1 MARTYSLNDL
11 GVTAD
16 DLILL
21 DASGYSFDETDNIS
35 EEKRDEI
42 LSRLY
47 DLKHKDREN
56 AQKET
61 PSVERKT
68 PEIQAATDEQL
79 KDMNYRL
86 KHGEHLSA
94 QEVASAVARGGI
106 VSKDMR
112 AEIKN
117 AIVSFTNADNVS
129 EEEAGAVSY
138 LLDEL
143 DGKHIE
149 KHKNGHSVEEYKK
162 QFADSP
168 EILEAAG
175 KKLEEINNAPAA
187 VVMYD
192 KEDIDALLRQGEIYL
207 RKPEEVDN
215 LDIIKQA
222 NPNYREEIHQELFA
236 EHVEQVSS
244 LIKDYA
250 EGRADISPEALESM
264 EKLVEAYGKEY
275 QRGTVLKNDMHY
287 DITQDAANAHQRL
300 AAERVA
306 LKKDDKELSER
317 LETRQ
322 KATAKF
328 TNEYDGLI
336 EDLVKDV
343 AYAGTDA
350 DREKAVA
357 EFNKKMSKAM
367 EEAGMTSEADKE
379 RNRAYLEASLKD
391 DQNLFGYLG
400 NEYNDAAKYLLD
412 ENGKLKDGVAVYTA
426 SEKEAPV
433 EEKVE
438 DKELSKEEV
447 EAAIK
452 KNKYIVEAAPLVDEL
467 IEKIANAKNDAE
479 RQGAINVF
487 KFETARQYVAN
498 QQDEGLLDF
507 VRKDLEEKLN
517 NNGGNK
523 ERKAAAKYL
532 LDENGKL
539 KDGVV
544 FSTAPEKETPV
555 EEKVETKTEDKVEDK
570 GPSKEE
576 VDAAKKKKPKDRTL
590 HDWIVLKEDI
600 EHNPKLS
607 EGQKKYELKSLTDQ
621 ARTHKMNK
629 SPKELSSDELKD
641 ADAFMAAFGYDIDR
655 KGRKATNPVAMRWK
669 EGVDKRKKAEAAND
683 EIVVEQPVEQKTEQE
698 PEEKKNDGKEDD
710 KGKGGVAPVVIPG
723 RHITNDKG
731 VTEWEEHK
739 PAQEKN
745 KEKKKKGLFGRIG
758 DWAKRN
764 WKKIAI
770 GGAILAA
777 SLFGAKSCNS
787 NQGGD
792 DKGKDKIEV
801 VTPTPHQEEHQI
813 PEIVVTGKQT
823 FDLDMAH
830 QYCKRM
836 GYQLDKSEDD
846 AIARYVMDRMT
857 YATVKDKVA
866 GHLGIDSLNIDQQ
879 MAILAT
885 VRGNTP
891 KNADV
896 INGILN
902 GKAPGEGYNVAT
914 LAKLRK
920 EAEKFTVRAED
931 GTIQYRNPEEF
942 TKQTGTQSIE
952 VSKDKITQKAAALNW
967 TPESHTR

>member
-21 DASGYSFDETDNIS
+21 GASGYSFDETDNIS

-61 PSVERKT
+61 PSAERKT
-68 PEIQAATDEQL
+68 PEIPAATAEQL

-94 QEVASAVARGGI
+94 QEVASAVAGGSI
-106 VSKDMR
+106 VSKDIR

-117 AIVSFTNADNVS
+117 AIVNFTNADNVS

-175 KKLEEINNAPAA
+175 KKLEDINNAPAA

-192 KEDIDALLRQGEIYL
+192 KEDIDALLKQGEMLLENPDEALVHLSDNEL
-207 RKPEEVDN
+207 REKLSDADREAF
-215 LDIIKQA
+215 A
-222 NPNYREEIHQELFA
+222 N
-236 EHVEQVSS
+236 HVENCSA

-250 EGRADISPEALESM
+250 EGRVAVEPDALETM
-264 EKLVEAYGKEY
+264 EKMVEIYGREY
-275 QRGTVLKNDMHY
+275 TRGTASANKFKNGVSY
-287 DITQDAANAHQRL
+287 DITQDAANAQQRL

-306 LKKDDKELSER
+306 LKKDDK
-317 LETRQ
+317 
-322 KATAKF
+322 
-328 TNEYDGLI
+328 G
-336 EDLVKDV
+336 
-343 AYAGTDA
+343 
-350 DREKAVA
+350 
-357 EFNKKMSKAM
+357 
-367 EEAGMTSEADKE
+367 
-379 RNRAYLEASLKD
+379 
-391 DQNLFGYLG
+391 
-400 NEYNDAAKYLLD
+400 
-412 ENGKLKDGVAVYTA
+412 
-426 SEKEAPV
+426 
-433 EEKVE
+433 
-438 DKELSKEEV
+438 LSKEEV

-452 KNKYIVEAAPLVDEL
+452 KNKYIAEAAPLVDEL

-544 FSTAPEKETPV
+544 FSTASEKETPV

-576 VDAAKKKKPKDRTL
+576 VEAAKKKKPKDRTL

-745 KEKKKKGLFGRIG
+745 KEKKKKGLFGWLKNAG
-758 DWAKRN
+758 SKAWGWCKRN

-801 VTPTPHQEEHQI
+801 VTPTPQQKEHQL
-813 PEIVVTGKQT
+813 PELVVTDSIDQAM
-823 FDLDMAH
+823 LH
-830 QYCKRM
+830 QYAKRV
-836 GYQLDKSEDD
+836 GYTDQLGEEA
-846 AIARYVMDRMT
+846 AIQKALADRHAYVT
-857 YATVKDKVA
+857 NQSKEIKDKIFGA
-866 GHLGIDSLNIDQQ
+866 KNGMTPEAQ
-879 MAILAT
+879 MAVLAT
-885 VRGNTP
+885 VRNNNPELT
-891 KNADV
+891 DRV
-896 INGILN
+896 DGILQGTN
-902 GKAPGEGYNVAT
+902 HNPATALKLSTEASEWKAVDGKI
-914 LAKLRK
+914 LAVHPEKWTK
-920 EAEKFTVRAED
+920 E
-931 GTIQYRNPEEF
+931 
-942 TKQTGTQSIE
+942 TGSQSIT
-952 VSKDKITQKAAALNW
+952 VSHEKLNNAVQA
-967 TPESHTR
+967 RLNDIRNGNGGI

>member
-47 DLKHKDREN
+47 DLKRKDREN

-61 PSVERKT
+61 SSAERKN
-68 PEIQAATDEQL
+68 PEIPAATDEQL

-117 AIVSFTNADNVS
+117 AIVNFTNADNVS

-162 QFADSP
+162 QFADNP

-175 KKLEEINNAPAA
+175 KKLEDVNNAPAA

-192 KEDIDALLRQGEIYL
+192 KEDIDALLKQGEIYL

-215 LDIIKQA
+215 LDILEQA
-222 NPNYREEIHQELFA
+222 NPNYRETHQELFA

-250 EGRADISPEALESM
+250 EGRANITPEALESM
-264 EKLVEAYGKEY
+264 EKLVETYGREY
-275 QRGTVLKNDMHY
+275 ARGTASSDKFKNGVSY
-287 DITQDAANAHQRL
+287 DITQDAANAQQRL

-306 LKKDDKELSER
+306 WKELDKEAEP
-317 LETRQ
+317 T
-322 KATAKF
+322 KKF
-328 TNEYDGLI
+328 IREYPDMV
-336 EDLVKDV
+336 ENLVKDI
-343 AYAGTDA
+343 AYAGNDA
-350 DREKAVA
+350 DREKAVV
-357 EFNKKMSKAM
+357 EFNKKMSRAM
-367 EEAGMTSEADKE
+367 EEAGLSDHNDNC
-379 RNRAYLEASLKD
+379 RNYLEHQLKD

-426 SEKEAPV
+426 PEKEA
-433 EEKVE
+433 
-438 DKELSKEEV
+438 
-447 EAAIK
+447 
-452 KNKYIVEAAPLVDEL
+452 
-467 IEKIANAKNDAE
+467 
-479 RQGAINVF
+479 
-487 KFETARQYVAN
+487 
-498 QQDEGLLDF
+498 
-507 VRKDLEEKLN
+507 
-517 NNGGNK
+517 
-523 ERKAAAKYL
+523 
-532 LDENGKL
+532 
-539 KDGVV
+539 
-544 FSTAPEKETPV
+544 PV
-555 EEKVETKTEDKVEDK
+555 EEKVETKTEDKDEDK
-570 GPSKEE
+570 GPNKEE
-576 VDAAKKKKPKDRTL
+576 VEAAKKKKPKDRTL

-607 EGQKKYELKSLTDQ
+607 DGQKKYELKSLTDQ
-621 ARTHKMNK
+621 ARSHKMNK

-641 ADAFMAAFGYDIDR
+641 ADAFMAAFGYDVDR
-655 KGRKATNPVAMRWK
+655 NGRKATNPVAMRWK
-669 EGVDKRKKAEAAND
+669 EGVDKRKKAEEAQK
-683 EIVVEQPVEQKTEQE
+683 VVEQPVKPQVEQE
-698 PEEKKNDGKEDD
+698 SEERKDDD
-710 KGKGGVAPVVIPG
+710 KGKGGAAPVVIPG

-739 PAQEKN
+739 PAQEKD
-745 KEKKKKGLFGRIG
+745 KKKKKGLFGRIC

-764 WKKIAI
+764 GEKIAI
-770 GGAILAA
+770 GSAIFLA
-777 SLFGAKSCNS
+777 SLFGANSCNG
-787 NQGGD
+787 NQGQD
-792 DKGKDKIEV
+792 DKGKDKPEQGV
-801 VTPTPHQEEHQI
+801 VTPTPQQKEQHL
-813 PEIVVTGKQT
+813 PEVVITGKQK

-846 AIARYVMDRMT
+846 AIARYMMDRMT
-857 YATVKDKVA
+857 YATVKEKVA
-866 GHLGIDSLNIDQQ
+866 GHLGIDRLNIDQQ

-891 KNADV
+891 QNADV

-902 GKAPGEGYNVAT
+902 GREPGEGYNVVT
-914 LAKLRK
+914 LAKLKK
-920 EAEKFTVRAED
+920 ETAKFVVRTKD

-952 VSKDKITQKAAALNW
+952 VSKEKITQKAATFNW
-967 TPESHTR
+967 TPEGHIR

>member
-61 PSVERKT
+61 PSAERKT

-94 QEVASAVARGGI
+94 QEVASAVASGRI
-106 VSKDMR
+106 VSKDIR

-192 KEDIDALLRQGEIYL
+192 KEDIDALLKQGEIYL

-250 EGRADISPEALESM
+250 EGRANISPEALESM

-306 LKKDDKELSER
+306 LKEFDKENEPR
-317 LETRQ
+317 R
-322 KATAKF
+322 KF
-328 TNEYDGLI
+328 AQEYPDMVKN
-336 EDLVKDV
+336 LVKDI
-343 AYAGTDA
+343 AYAGNDA

-367 EEAGMTSEADKE
+367 EEAGMTSETDKE
-379 RNRAYLEASLKD
+379 RNRAYLEGELKN
-391 DQNLFGYLG
+391 DQNLFGYLQ
-400 NEYNDAAKYLLD
+400 NEYADAAKYLLD

-426 SEKEAPV
+426 S
-433 EEKVE
+433 
-438 DKELSKEEV
+438 
-447 EAAIK
+447 
-452 KNKYIVEAAPLVDEL
+452 
-467 IEKIANAKNDAE
+467 
-479 RQGAINVF
+479 
-487 KFETARQYVAN
+487 
-498 QQDEGLLDF
+498 
-507 VRKDLEEKLN
+507 
-517 NNGGNK
+517 
-523 ERKAAAKYL
+523 
-532 LDENGKL
+532 
-539 KDGVV
+539 
-544 FSTAPEKETPV
+544 EKETPV

-576 VDAAKKKKPKDRTL
+576 VEAAKKKKPKDRTL

-607 EGQKKYELKSLTDQ
+607 DGQKKYELKSLTDQ

-745 KEKKKKGLFGRIG
+745 KEKKKKGLFGWLKNAG
-758 DWAKRN
+758 SKSLEWLKRN
-764 WKKIAI
+764 GKKIII
-770 GGAILAA
+770 GGALLAA
-777 SLFGAKSCNS
+777 SLFGTRACNGTETGS
-787 NQGGD
+787 D
-792 DKGKDKIEV
+792 DKVPDKDKHEQVV
-801 VTPTPHQEEHQI
+801 VTPTPQHKEHQL
-813 PEIVVTGKQT
+813 PELVVTDSIDQAM
-823 FDLDMAH
+823 LH
-830 QYCKRM
+830 QYAKRV
-836 GYQLDKSEDD
+836 GYTDQLGEEA
-846 AIARYVMDRMT
+846 AIQKALADRHAYVT
-857 YATVKDKVA
+857 NQSKEIKDKIFGA
-866 GHLGIDSLNIDQQ
+866 KNGMTPEAQ
-879 MAILAT
+879 MAVLAT
-885 VRGNTP
+885 VRNNNPELT
-891 KNADV
+891 DRV
-896 INGILN
+896 DGILQGTN
-902 GKAPGEGYNVAT
+902 HNPATALKLSTEVSEWKAVDGKI
-914 LAKLRK
+914 LAVHPEKWTK
-920 EAEKFTVRAED
+920 E
-931 GTIQYRNPEEF
+931 
-942 TKQTGTQSIE
+942 TGSQSIT
-952 VSKDKITQKAAALNW
+952 VSHEKLNDAVQ
-967 TPESHTR
+967 TRLNDIRNGNGGIQ

>member
-61 PSVERKT
+61 SSAERKT
-68 PEIQAATDEQL
+68 PEIPAATDEQL

-106 VSKDMR
+106 VSKNMR

-117 AIVSFTNADNVS
+117 AIVNFTNADNVS

-175 KKLEEINNAPAA
+175 KKLEDVNNAPAA

-215 LDIIKQA
+215 HDILEQA
-222 NPNYREEIHQELFA
+222 NPNYRETHQELFA
-236 EHVEQVSS
+236 EHIEQVSS

-250 EGRADISPEALESM
+250 EGRANIYPEALESM
-264 EKLVEAYGKEY
+264 EKLVEAYGREY
-275 QRGTVLKNDMHY
+275 ARGTASSDKFKNGVSY

-306 LKKDDKELSER
+306 WKELDKEVEP
-317 LETRQ
+317 T
-322 KATAKF
+322 KKF
-328 TNEYDGLI
+328 IREYPDMV
-336 EDLVKDV
+336 ENLVKDI
-343 AYAGTDA
+343 AYAGNDA

-357 EFNKKMSKAM
+357 EFNKKMSQAM
-367 EEAGMTSEADKE
+367 EEAGVTSDAHKE
-379 RNRAYLEASLKD
+379 RVRSFLEDQLKD

-426 SEKEAPV
+426 PEQEASV
-433 EEKVE
+433 EEEVAKVE
-438 DKELSKEEV
+438 
-447 EAAIK
+447 
-452 KNKYIVEAAPLVDEL
+452 
-467 IEKIANAKNDAE
+467 
-479 RQGAINVF
+479 
-487 KFETARQYVAN
+487 
-498 QQDEGLLDF
+498 
-507 VRKDLEEKLN
+507 
-517 NNGGNK
+517 NK
-523 ERKAAAKYL
+523 EDAQTSPEDDIAKMRENNRYIRSNVPGKKRTAEQWKVLYDYIDHNPALKTDKDREKARKK
-532 LDENGKL
+532 LDE
-539 KDGVV
+539 D
-544 FSTAPEKETPV
+544 FERTANKKARDDFAAMRKKEQ
-555 EEKVETKTEDKVEDK
+555 
-570 GPSKEE
+570 
-576 VDAAKKKKPKDRTL
+576 A
-590 HDWIVLKEDI
+590 EDI
-600 EHNPKLS
+600 
-607 EGQKKYELKSLTDQ
+607 QQ
-621 ARTHKMNK
+621 
-629 SPKELSSDELKD
+629 
-641 ADAFMAAFGYDIDR
+641 
-655 KGRKATNPVAMRWK
+655 
-669 EGVDKRKKAEAAND
+669 
-683 EIVVEQPVEQKTEQE
+683 VVEQPVEQKTEQE
-698 PEEKKNDGKEDD
+698 PEERKDDD
-710 KGKGGVAPVVIPG
+710 KGRGGVAPVVIPG

-739 PAQEKN
+739 PAQEIKQE
-745 KEKKKKGLFGRIG
+745 KDKKKKKGLFGWLKNAG
-758 DWAKRN
+758 SKTLEWCKRN
-764 WKKIAI
+764 GKKILI
-770 GGAILAA
+770 GGTLLAA
-777 SLFGAKSCNS
+777 TVFGSIRSCNGNETGS
-787 NQGGD
+787 D
-792 DKGKDKIEV
+792 DKVPDKDKHEQV
-801 VTPTPHQEEHQI
+801 VTPTPQQKEQQL
-813 PEIVVTGKQT
+813 PELVITGEQK

-836 GYQLDKSEDD
+836 GYQTGVSEND
-846 AIARYVMDRMT
+846 AIAKYILDRMT
-857 YATVKDKVA
+857 YATVKEKVA

-902 GKAPGEGYNVAT
+902 GKGPGEGYNVAT

-920 EAEKFTVRAED
+920 ETEKFTVRAED

-952 VSKDKITQKAAALNW
+952 VSKEKITQKAATLNW

>member
-61 PSVERKT
+61 SSAERKT
-68 PEIQAATDEQL
+68 PEIPAATDEQL

-117 AIVSFTNADNVS
+117 AIVNFTNADNVS

-192 KEDIDALLRQGEIYL
+192 KEDIDALLKQGEIYL

-215 LDIIKQA
+215 HDILEQA
-222 NPNYREEIHQELFA
+222 NPNYRETHQELFA

-250 EGRADISPEALESM
+250 EGRANIYPEALESM
-264 EKLVEAYGKEY
+264 EKLVEAYGREY
-275 QRGTVLKNDMHY
+275 ARGTASSDKFKNGVSY
-287 DITQDAANAHQRL
+287 DITQDAANAQQRL

-306 LKKDDKELSER
+306 WKEFDEK
-317 LETRQ
+317 LEPRRKYVQGYTEMVE
-322 KATAKF
+322 
-328 TNEYDGLI
+328 N
-336 EDLVKDV
+336 LVKDI
-343 AYAGTDA
+343 AYAGNDA

-367 EEAGMTSEADKE
+367 EEAGMTSESIKDK
-379 RNRAYLEASLKD
+379 NRAYLEDQLKD

-438 DKELSKEEV
+438 
-447 EAAIK
+447 
-452 KNKYIVEAAPLVDEL
+452 
-467 IEKIANAKNDAE
+467 
-479 RQGAINVF
+479 
-487 KFETARQYVAN
+487 
-498 QQDEGLLDF
+498 
-507 VRKDLEEKLN
+507 
-517 NNGGNK
+517 
-523 ERKAAAKYL
+523 
-532 LDENGKL
+532 
-539 KDGVV
+539 
-544 FSTAPEKETPV
+544 
-555 EEKVETKTEDKVEDK
+555 TKTEDKVEDK

-576 VDAAKKKKPKDRTL
+576 VEAAKKKKPKDRTL

-607 EGQKKYELKSLTDQ
+607 DGQKKYELKSLTDQ

-792 DKGKDKIEV
+792 DKIEV
-801 VTPTPHQEEHQI
+801 VTPTPHQEEHQL
-813 PEIVVTGKQT
+813 PEIVVTDSIDQAM
-823 FDLDMAH
+823 LH
-830 QYCKRM
+830 QYAKRV
-836 GYQLDKSEDD
+836 GYTDQLGEEA
-846 AIARYVMDRMT
+846 AIQKALADRHAYVT
-857 YATVKDKVA
+857 NQSKEVKDRIFGAKNGMTPEA
-866 GHLGIDSLNIDQQ
+866 Q
-879 MAILAT
+879 MAVLAT
-885 VRGNTP
+885 VRNNNPELT
-891 KNADV
+891 DRV
-896 INGILN
+896 DGILQGTSHN
-902 GKAPGEGYNVAT
+902 PATAQKLSTEVSEWKAVDGKI
-914 LAKLRK
+914 LAVHPEKWTK
-920 EAEKFTVRAED
+920 E
-931 GTIQYRNPEEF
+931 
-942 TKQTGTQSIE
+942 TGSQSIT
-952 VSKDKITQKAAALNW
+952 VSHEKLNDAVQA
-967 TPESHTR
+967 RLNDIRNGNGGIQ

>member
-56 AQKET
+56 AQKAA
-61 PSVERKT
+61 SSAERKT
-68 PEIQAATDEQL
+68 PEIPAATAEQL

-94 QEVASAVARGGI
+94 QEVASAVAGGSI
-106 VSKDMR
+106 VSKDIR

-117 AIVSFTNADNVS
+117 AIVNFTNADNVS

-192 KEDIDALLRQGEIYL
+192 KEDIDALLKQGEIYL

-250 EGRADISPEALESM
+250 EGRVAVEPDALETM
-264 EKLVEAYGKEY
+264 EKMVEIYGREY
-275 QRGTVLKNDMHY
+275 TRGTASANKFKNGVSY
-287 DITQDAANAHQRL
+287 DITQDAANAQQRL

-306 LKKDDKELSER
+306 LKKDDK
-317 LETRQ
+317 
-322 KATAKF
+322 
-328 TNEYDGLI
+328 G
-336 EDLVKDV
+336 
-343 AYAGTDA
+343 
-350 DREKAVA
+350 
-357 EFNKKMSKAM
+357 
-367 EEAGMTSEADKE
+367 
-379 RNRAYLEASLKD
+379 
-391 DQNLFGYLG
+391 
-400 NEYNDAAKYLLD
+400 
-412 ENGKLKDGVAVYTA
+412 
-426 SEKEAPV
+426 
-433 EEKVE
+433 
-438 DKELSKEEV
+438 LSKEEV

-452 KNKYIVEAAPLVDEL
+452 KNKYIAEAAPLVDEL

-544 FSTAPEKETPV
+544 FSTASEKETPV

-576 VDAAKKKKPKDRTL
+576 VEAAKKKKPKDRTL

-745 KEKKKKGLFGRIG
+745 KEKKKKGLFGWLKNAG
-758 DWAKRN
+758 SKAWGWCKRN

-801 VTPTPHQEEHQI
+801 VTPTPQQKEHQL
-813 PEIVVTGKQT
+813 PEVVIKGEQT

-846 AIARYVMDRMT
+846 AIARYMMDRMT

-902 GKAPGEGYNVAT
+902 GRQPGEGYNVAT

-952 VSKDKITQKAAALNW
+952 VSKDKITQKAATLGWKAQSNI
-967 TPESHTR
+967 TR

>member
-47 DLKHKDREN
+47 DLKRKDREN

-61 PSVERKT
+61 SSAERKT
-68 PEIQAATDEQL
+68 PEIPAATDEQL

-86 KHGEHLSA
+86 RHGEHLSA
-94 QEVASAVARGGI
+94 QEVASAVASGRI
-106 VSKDMR
+106 VSKDIR

-117 AIVSFTNADNVS
+117 AIVNFTNADNVS

-149 KHKNGHSVEEYKK
+149 KHKNGNSVEEYKK

-175 KKLEEINNAPAA
+175 KKLEDVNNAPAA

-192 KEDIDALLRQGEIYL
+192 KEDIDALLKQGEIYL

-215 LDIIKQA
+215 HDILEQA
-222 NPNYREEIHQELFA
+222 NPNYRETHQELFA

-250 EGRADISPEALESM
+250 EGRANIYPEALESM
-264 EKLVEAYGKEY
+264 EKLVEAYGREY
-275 QRGTVLKNDMHY
+275 ARGTASADKFKNGVSY

-306 LKKDDKELSER
+306 WKELDKEVEP
-317 LETRQ
+317 T
-322 KATAKF
+322 KKF
-328 TNEYDGLI
+328 IREYPDMV
-336 EDLVKDV
+336 ENLVKDI
-343 AYAGTDA
+343 AYAGNDA

-357 EFNKKMSKAM
+357 EFNKKMSQAM
-367 EEAGMTSEADKE
+367 EEAGVTSDAHKE
-379 RNRAYLEASLKD
+379 RVRSFLEDQLKD

-426 SEKEAPV
+426 PEQEA
-433 EEKVE
+433 
-438 DKELSKEEV
+438 S
-447 EAAIK
+447 
-452 KNKYIVEAAPLVDEL
+452 
-467 IEKIANAKNDAE
+467 
-479 RQGAINVF
+479 
-487 KFETARQYVAN
+487 
-498 QQDEGLLDF
+498 
-507 VRKDLEEKLN
+507 
-517 NNGGNK
+517 
-523 ERKAAAKYL
+523 
-532 LDENGKL
+532 
-539 KDGVV
+539 
-544 FSTAPEKETPV
+544 V

-576 VDAAKKKKPKDRTL
+576 VEAAKKKKPKDRTL
-590 HDWIVLKEDI
+590 RDWIVLKEDI

-669 EGVDKRKKAEAAND
+669 EGVDKRKKAED
-683 EIVVEQPVEQKTEQE
+683 VQQVVEQPVKPQVEQE
-698 PEEKKNDGKEDD
+698 PEERKDDD
-710 KGKGGVAPVVIPG
+710 KGRGGVAPVVIPG

-739 PAQEKN
+739 PAQEIKQE
-745 KEKKKKGLFGRIG
+745 KDKKKKKGLFGWLKNAG
-758 DWAKRN
+758 SKTLEWCKRN
-764 WKKIAI
+764 GKKILI
-770 GGAILAA
+770 GGTLLAA
-777 SLFGAKSCNS
+777 TVFGSIRSCNGNETGS
-787 NQGGD
+787 D
-792 DKGKDKIEV
+792 DKVPDKDKHEQV
-801 VTPTPHQEEHQI
+801 VTPTPQQKEQQL
-813 PEIVVTGKQT
+813 PELVITGEQK

-836 GYQLDKSEDD
+836 GYQTGVSEND
-846 AIARYVMDRMT
+846 AIAKYILDRMT
-857 YATVKDKVA
+857 YATVKEKVA

-902 GKAPGEGYNVAT
+902 GKGPGEGYNVAT

-920 EAEKFTVRAED
+920 ETEKFTVRAED

-952 VSKDKITQKAAALNW
+952 VSKEKITQKAATLNW

>member
-61 PSVERKT
+61 PSAERKT
-68 PEIQAATDEQL
+68 PEIPAATNEQL

-94 QEVASAVARGGI
+94 QEVASAVASGSI
-106 VSKDMR
+106 VSKDIR

-192 KEDIDALLRQGEIYL
+192 KEDIDALLKQGEIYL

-215 LDIIKQA
+215 HDVLEQA
-222 NPNYREEIHQELFA
+222 NPNYRETHQELFA

-250 EGRADISPEALESM
+250 EGRANIYPEALESM

-306 LKKDDKELSER
+306 KKELDKEIGPML
-317 LETRQ
+317 
-322 KATAKF
+322 KF
-328 TNEYDGLI
+328 AREYPDMI

-343 AYAGTDA
+343 AYAGNDA

-367 EEAGMTSEADKE
+367 EEAGMTSEDDKE
-379 RNRAYLEASLKD
+379 RNRAFLERQLKK

-426 SEKEAPV
+426 
-433 EEKVE
+433 
-438 DKELSKEEV
+438 
-447 EAAIK
+447 
-452 KNKYIVEAAPLVDEL
+452 
-467 IEKIANAKNDAE
+467 
-479 RQGAINVF
+479 
-487 KFETARQYVAN
+487 
-498 QQDEGLLDF
+498 
-507 VRKDLEEKLN
+507 
-517 NNGGNK
+517 
-523 ERKAAAKYL
+523 
-532 LDENGKL
+532 
-539 KDGVV
+539 
-544 FSTAPEKETPV
+544 PEKETPV

-576 VDAAKKKKPKDRTL
+576 VEAAKKKKPKDRTL

-607 EGQKKYELKSLTDQ
+607 DGQKKYELKSLTDQ

-710 KGKGGVAPVVIPG
+710 KGKGGVAPIVIPG

-731 VTEWEEHK
+731 VTEWEKHK

-801 VTPTPHQEEHQI
+801 VTPTPQQEEHQL
-813 PEIVVTGKQT
+813 PEIVVTDSIDQAM
-823 FDLDMAH
+823 LH
-830 QYCKRM
+830 QYAKRV
-836 GYQLDKSEDD
+836 GYTDQLGEEA
-846 AIARYVMDRMT
+846 AIQKALADRHAYVT
-857 YATVKDKVA
+857 NQSKEIKDKIFGA
-866 GHLGIDSLNIDQQ
+866 KNGMTPEAQ
-879 MAILAT
+879 MAVLAT
-885 VRGNTP
+885 VRN
-891 KNADV
+891 N
-896 INGILN
+896 
-902 GKAPGEGYNVAT
+902 
-914 LAKLRK
+914 
-920 EAEKFTVRAED
+920 
-931 GTIQYRNPEEF
+931 NPELTDRVTAFCREP
-942 TKQTGTQSIE
+942 TIIRLQ
-952 VSKDKITQKAAALNW
+952 
-967 TPESHTR
+967 P

>member
-47 DLKHKDREN
+47 DLKRKDREN

-61 PSVERKT
+61 LPGERKI
-68 PEIQAATDEQL
+68 PEIPAATDEQL

-162 QFADSP
+162 QFADNP

-175 KKLEEINNAPAA
+175 KKLEDVNNAPAA

-192 KEDIDALLRQGEIYL
+192 KENIDALLKQGEIYL

-215 LDIIKQA
+215 HDILEQA
-222 NPNYREEIHQELFA
+222 NPNYRETHQELFA

-250 EGRADISPEALESM
+250 EGRANITPEALESM
-264 EKLVEAYGKEY
+264 EKLVETYGREY
-275 QRGTVLKNDMHY
+275 ARGTASSDKFKNGVSY
-287 DITQDAANAHQRL
+287 DITQDAANAQQRL

-306 LKKDDKELSER
+306 RNKELLAQIDDRIKAKDR
-317 LETRQ
+317 L
-322 KATAKF
+322 F
-328 TNEYDGLI
+328 NEYNEMI
-336 EDLVKDV
+336 ENLVKDI
-343 AYAGTDA
+343 AYAGNDA

-357 EFNKKMSKAM
+357 EFNKKMSKSLD
-367 EEAGMTSEADKE
+367 ENGLPDYKDNC
-379 RNRAYLEASLKD
+379 RNYLEHQLKD

-400 NEYNDAAKYLLD
+400 NEYNDTAKYLLD

-426 SEKEAPV
+426 PEKEA
-433 EEKVE
+433 
-438 DKELSKEEV
+438 
-447 EAAIK
+447 
-452 KNKYIVEAAPLVDEL
+452 
-467 IEKIANAKNDAE
+467 
-479 RQGAINVF
+479 
-487 KFETARQYVAN
+487 
-498 QQDEGLLDF
+498 
-507 VRKDLEEKLN
+507 
-517 NNGGNK
+517 
-523 ERKAAAKYL
+523 
-532 LDENGKL
+532 
-539 KDGVV
+539 
-544 FSTAPEKETPV
+544 PV
-555 EEKVETKTEDKVEDK
+555 EEKVETKTEDKDEDK
-570 GPSKEE
+570 GPNKEE
-576 VDAAKKKKPKDRTL
+576 VEAAKKKKPKDRTL
-590 HDWIVLKEDI
+590 HDWIVLKSDI

-607 EGQKKYELKSLTDQ
+607 DGQKKYELKSLTDQ
-621 ARTHKMNK
+621 ARSHKMNK

-641 ADAFMAAFGYDIDR
+641 ADAFMAAFGYDVDR

-669 EGVDKRKKAEAAND
+669 EGVDKRKKAEEAQK
-683 EIVVEQPVEQKTEQE
+683 VVEQPVKPQVEQE
-698 PEEKKNDGKEDD
+698 SEERKDDD
-710 KGKGGVAPVVIPG
+710 KGGAVPVVIPG

-739 PAQEKN
+739 PAQEKD
-745 KEKKKKGLFGRIG
+745 KKKKKGLFGRIG

-777 SLFGAKSCNS
+777 SLFGAKSCNG
-787 NQGGD
+787 NQGQD
-792 DKGKDKIEV
+792 DKGKDKQEQVV
-801 VTPTPHQEEHQI
+801 VTPTPHEDEHQI
-813 PEIVVTGKQT
+813 PEIVVTGKQK

-846 AIARYVMDRMT
+846 AIARYMMDRMT
-857 YATVKDKVA
+857 YATVKEKVA

-891 KNADV
+891 QNADV

-902 GKAPGEGYNVAT
+902 GREPGEGYNVAT

-920 EAEKFTVRAED
+920 ETAKFVVRTED

-952 VSKDKITQKAAALNW
+952 VSKEKITQKAATLNW

>member
-47 DLKHKDREN
+47 DLKQKAKEN
-56 AQKET
+56 APQEA
-61 PSVERKT
+61 PSGERKT
-68 PEIQAATDEQL
+68 PEIPAATDEQL

-143 DGKHIE
+143 DGKHVE

-175 KKLEEINNAPAA
+175 KKLEDINNAPAT

-192 KEDIDALLRQGEIYL
+192 KEDIDALLKQGEIYL
-207 RKPEEVDN
+207 KKPEEVDN
-215 LDIIKQA
+215 HDVLEQA
-222 NPNYREEIHQELFA
+222 NPNYRETHQELFA

-250 EGRADISPEALESM
+250 EGRANIYPEALESM
-264 EKLVEAYGKEY
+264 EKLVEAYGREY
-275 QRGTVLKNDMHY
+275 TRGTASSDKFKNGVSY

-300 AAERVA
+300 ASERVA
-306 LKKDDKELSER
+306 WKKLDKEVGPTL
-317 LETRQ
+317 
-322 KATAKF
+322 KF
-328 TNEYDGLI
+328 AREYPDMV
-336 EDLVKDV
+336 ENLVKDI
-343 AYAGTDA
+343 AYAGNDA

-426 SEKEAPV
+426 PEKEA
-433 EEKVE
+433 
-438 DKELSKEEV
+438 
-447 EAAIK
+447 
-452 KNKYIVEAAPLVDEL
+452 
-467 IEKIANAKNDAE
+467 
-479 RQGAINVF
+479 
-487 KFETARQYVAN
+487 
-498 QQDEGLLDF
+498 
-507 VRKDLEEKLN
+507 
-517 NNGGNK
+517 
-523 ERKAAAKYL
+523 
-532 LDENGKL
+532 
-539 KDGVV
+539 
-544 FSTAPEKETPV
+544 PV

-570 GPSKEE
+570 GPNKEE
-576 VDAAKKKKPKDRTL
+576 VEAAKKKKAKDRTL

-655 KGRKATNPVAMRWK
+655 KGREATNPVAMRWK
-669 EGVDKRKKAEAAND
+669 EAVNKRKKAETAND

-698 PEEKKNDGKEDD
+698 PEEKKNDGKEED
-710 KGKGGVAPVVIPG
+710 KGKGGDSPVVIPG

-739 PAQEKN
+739 PVQEKN
-745 KEKKKKGLFGRIG
+745 KEKKKKGLFGWLKNAG
-758 DWAKRN
+758 SKAWGWCKRN

-801 VTPTPHQEEHQI
+801 ITPTPTPQQEDHQL
-813 PEIVVTGKQT
+813 PEVVVTDSIDQAMLHQYAKRVGYTDQLGEEAAIQKALADRHAYVTKQT
-823 FDLDMAH
+823 
-830 QYCKRM
+830 KN
-836 GYQLDKSEDD
+836 
-846 AIARYVMDRMT
+846 
-857 YATVKDKVA
+857 VKDQIFGLRNNMTPEA
-866 GHLGIDSLNIDQQ
+866 Q

-885 VRGNTP
+885 VRNNRP
-891 KNADV
+891 DLKD
-896 INGILN
+896 
-902 GKAPGEGYNVAT
+902 
-914 LAKLRK
+914 
-920 EAEKFTVRAED
+920 TVDGLLD
-931 GTIQYRNPEEF
+931 GTNHNVVTAKNLSAEASEWQAVDGKILAVHPEKW
-942 TKQTGTQSIE
+942 TKETGSQSIT
-952 VSKDKITQKAAALNW
+952 VSQEKLN
-967 TPESHTR
+967 EAVQARLNNIRNGNSGM